1 MDTVC
6 SQNHKKGGK
15 KILFERSVAD
25 TPAGNSSSGRE
36 KRLLN

>member
-1 MDTVC
+1 MGTGC
-6 SQNHKKGGK
+6 SQNHKKEEK
-15 KILFERSVAD
+15 NIFFEPSVAD